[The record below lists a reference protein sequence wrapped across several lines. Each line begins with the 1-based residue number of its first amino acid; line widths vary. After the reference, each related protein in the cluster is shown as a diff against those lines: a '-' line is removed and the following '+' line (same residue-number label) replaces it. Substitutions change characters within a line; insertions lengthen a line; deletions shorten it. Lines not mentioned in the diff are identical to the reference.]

1 MTDKK
6 NILIVVQART
16 GSTRL
21 PGKTLM
27 PILGKTVLYRMMER
41 LKQIQHPVQ
50 LVIATSTEVA
60 DNAIETEAENI
71 GVPCFRGSLTNL
83 LDRHYQAGRFYH
95 ADVVIKIPS
104 DCPLID
110 PRIVDEVIRFYLAP
124 SMPLS
129 PKAVKENTLK
139 NSDGPLNIEG
149 SGLVTPSGDGGFDF
163 VSNLHPAS
171 WPDGNDVE
179 LMTMACLEKT
189 WQEAK
194 RPMELEHTTPY
205 IWENPD
211 KFRMANLEMKGGKDL
226 SKSYRFTIDYIED
239 YEFIKTVF
247 EELYPTNPTF
257 SCDDIL
263 DLLHKRPDIYDI
275 NAKHAGEYWY
285 RHHLDELKTVSY
297 QP

>member
-1 MTDKK
+1 MAEKQK
-6 NILIVVQART
+6 ILIVVQART

-21 PGKTLM
+21 PGKTLL

-41 LKQIQHPVQ
+41 LKQVKHKVQ
-50 LVIATSTEVA
+50 LVIATSTEKA
-60 DNAIETEAENI
+60 DDAIEAEAEKI
-71 GVPCFRGSLTNL
+71 GVPFFRGSLTNL
-83 LDRHYQAGRFYH
+83 LDRHYQAGRFYN

-110 PRIVDEVIRFYLAP
+110 PRIVDEVIGFYL
-124 SMPLS
+124 
-129 PKAVKENTLK
+129 ENK
-139 NSDGPLNIEG
+139 MDY
-149 SGLVTPSGDGGFDF
+149 DF

-189 WQEAK
+189 WSEAK
-194 RPMELEHTTPY
+194 RRMELEHTTPY

-211 KFRMANLEMKGGKDL
+211 KFKIANLKMKGGKDL
-226 SKSYRFTIDYIED
+226 SKSHRFTIDYVED
-239 YEFIKTVF
+239 YGFIKAVF
-247 EELYPTNPTF
+247 EELYPPNPTF

-263 DLLHKRPDIYDI
+263 NLLNKRPDIYNI

-285 RHHLDELKTVSY
+285 RHHLDELKTVDY
-297 QP
+297 VGK